1 MTQML
6 MAGAEGEAPIFPSA
20 YQTLIDGYSAGNTR
34 YYDIANGNDSNT
46 GQTEATAKKNLG
58 TDLNSWLGGSSRI
71 AILMPGTYPITPNG
85 PGSYGIRMFAW
96 DTNSKLVCAPG
107 RVTITGVAPSGRD
120 FHIFGMRNDNAGIY
134 GAIIQRNNG
143 GRSTNYNT
151 AMWGYDAN
159 WTSGDVY
166 NCVVEEVN
174 GNYNMSHVYD
184 NTGGGNRYME
194 RSTMIGGM
202 GTAYTCGASVANNI
216 ALTSSAHNFCG
227 NTNNAKTSINYGTS
241 PSGFPYYITNNTSDN
256 STYGVYGGTYA
267 WTP

>member
-1 MTQML
+1 
-6 MAGAEGEAPIFPSA
+6 MAEKIVSPGVFTRENDLSFVQQGVGAIGAAIVGPTVKGPALIPQQVFSYSDFQA
-20 YQTLIDGYSAGNTR
+20 LFGDSFKSGSDYYQYFTSICAKEYLKHVGPLTVVRVLGTGYSK
-34 YYDIANGNDSNT
+34 
-46 GQTEATAKKNLG
+46 ATASAHVRN
-58 TDLNSWLGGSSRI
+58 TTT
-71 AILMPGTYPITPNG
+71 A
-85 PGSYGIRMFAW
+85 
-96 DTNSKLVCAPG
+96 
-107 RVTITGVAPSGRD
+107 GVAPSGRD

-202 GTAYTCGASVANNI
+202 GTAYTCGAAVANNI
-216 ALTSSAHNFCG
+216 PLTSSAHNFCG
-227 NTNNAKTSINYGTS
+227 NTNNAKTSINYCTS
-241 PSGFPYYITNNTSDN
+241 PSVFPYYITNNTSDN